1 MSDRLHDLFDRA
13 APPAAP
19 PAATSAA
26 LEAARPGFAAARVAR
41 LRATLG
47 GVVIAATVI
56 AGTVL
61 AVTGDM
67 DRADDSVAA
76 PMDIQTYAT
85 PGGEVT
91 AQLAGGELSVIEER
105 PTPGYDI
112 AVLQE
117 ALDMLTVAFTG
128 PDEHVLVLAVEGEMI
143 VEADDDRGRTDPP
156 GQSIAPGQGNE
167 NPSEGEPPGHSI
179 APGQDN
185 DASEG
190 DNTRED
196 DDTDSGD
203 GDEDRDPPGQ
213 SIAPGQGNENP
224 SEGDPPGR
232 SIAPGQ
238 GTENP
243 GNGNDPGDSDGDD
256 DADDTLEDD
265 GDADD

>member
-1 MSDRLHDLFDRA
+1 MADRLHGLFDRA

-19 PAATSAA
+19 PAATAAA

-41 LRATLG
+41 RRATLG

-61 AVTGDM
+61 AVTGDV
-67 DRADDSVAA
+67 DRADDAIAA
-76 PMDIQTYAT
+76 PMDVQTYAT

-105 PTPGYDI
+105 PTPGYAI

-143 VEADDDRGRTDPP
+143 VEANENDDGGRADPPGQSIAPGQGNDTPSEGEPPGQSIAPGQGNENPGNDNDTEDNDTEDNDSGSDDGIDEDLDPPGRSIAPGQGNDDPSEGDPP

-167 NPSEGEPPGHSI
+167 NP
-179 APGQDN
+179 
-185 DASEG
+185 G
-190 DNTRED
+190 DGNGPRTD
-196 DDTDSGD
+196 DD
-203 GDEDRDPPGQ
+203 
-213 SIAPGQGNENP
+213 
-224 SEGDPPGR
+224 
-232 SIAPGQ
+232 
-238 GTENP
+238 
-243 GNGNDPGDSDGDD
+243 DD
-256 DADDTLEDD
+256 
-265 GDADD
+265 